1 MKKQSGFT
9 LIELI
14 MVIVILGI
22 LAATALPKFVD
33 LSINAKQAALQ
44 ALAGAISSGANI
56 NFAERSLNAA
66 SGVSTSSGGA
76 TGIACTPALLSNFV
90 DASTVI
96 GPTYTVAGTTPFC
109 SINLNPPVAGVVL
122 QNINVP
128 LIQ

>member
-22 LAATALPKFVD
+22 LAATALPKFVN
-33 LSINAKQAALQ
+33 LSSSAQQAALQ
-44 ALAGAISSGANI
+44 ALAGAISSGASI

-66 SGVSTSSGGA
+66 SGVSTSSNGT
-76 TGIACTPALLSNFV
+76 TGITCSISLLQNFV
-90 DASTVI
+90 DASTSLSL
-96 GPTYTVAGTTPFC
+96 YTPAGTTPLC
-109 SINLNPPVAGVVL
+109 TINYTTAVAGVTA
-122 QNINVP
+122 QNVNVP